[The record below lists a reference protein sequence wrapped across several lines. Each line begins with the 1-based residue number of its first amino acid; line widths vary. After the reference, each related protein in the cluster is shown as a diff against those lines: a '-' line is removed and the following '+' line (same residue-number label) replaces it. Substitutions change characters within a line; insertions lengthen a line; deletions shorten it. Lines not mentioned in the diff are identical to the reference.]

1 MMQSSAYSVI
11 QKFPAVNISGRL
23 PKRLLVVAG
32 GKDERGLG
40 LENVVGMHQCTSV
53 CAVDGCSPPH
63 TLT

>member
-1 MMQSSAYSVI
+1 MQSSAYSVI

-40 LENVVGMHQCTSV
+40 LENVVGMLLQCTSV
-53 CAVDGCSPPH
+53 CAVDGCSPPY